1 MAVVRVEKDSNYTI
15 MSNYHL
21 DDNRLSLKA
30 IGLLSKMLRLPPDW
44 DYTIAGLARICM
56 EGKGAI
62 RSAIEELEAAGY
74 IIRRQTRS
82 ADGSFS
88 DNEYIVYEYPHA
100 VPPTEDSPLSKN
112 PTTGNPM
119 TENPSSENCTQI
131 NANITKDLNTN
142 PPISPQGGASAP
154 DKPKRVR
161 SVPKHEPEM
170 FARLWKKYPR
180 GEDKAS
186 AIREWDRLKPDRE
199 LMMTM
204 SAALERDMNSD
215 EWRRGIGIPYLCR
228 WLSRRRWED
237 EAHTLPPDD
246 KPPQTLDLK
255 GFDIWT

>member
-1 MAVVRVEKDSNYTI
+1 MPVIRVIKNENYTQ
-15 MSNYHL
+15 MSNFHL
-21 DDNRLSLKA
+21 RDKRLSLRA
-30 IGLLSKMLRLPPDW
+30 VGLLSKMLSLPPDW
-44 DYTIAGLARICM
+44 DYTVSGLSAICK
-56 EGKGAI
+56 EGKDAI
-62 RSAIEELEAAGY
+62 RAALNELETAGY
-74 IIRRQTRS
+74 MTRYQTHS
-82 ADGSFS
+82 ASGTFS
-88 DNEYIVYEYPHA
+88 RNEYCIREE
-100 VPPTEDSPLSKN
+100 PPPLS
-112 PTTGNPM
+112 GNPSTVLPS
-119 TENPSSENCTQI
+119 TENPTQI
-131 NANITKDLNTN
+131 NKDLSNNLNTN
-142 PPISPQGGASAP
+142 PPISPQGGERVP

-161 SVPKHEPEM
+161 SAPKHEPEM

-204 SAALERDMNSD
+204 SAALDRDMNSD

-237 EAHTLPPDD
+237 EDHALPPDD

>member
-1 MAVVRVEKDSNYTI
+1 MPVIRVIKNENYTQ
-15 MSNYHL
+15 MSNFHL
-21 DDNRLSLKA
+21 RDKRLSLRA
-30 IGLLSKMLRLPPDW
+30 VGLLSKMLSLPPDW
-44 DYTIAGLARICM
+44 DYTVAGLSAICK
-56 EGKGAI
+56 EGKDAI
-62 RSAIEELEAAGY
+62 RAALNELEDAGY
-74 IIRRQTRS
+74 MTRYQTH
-82 ADGSFS
+82 S
-88 DNEYIVYEYPHA
+88 DTGKFDRNEYLIREEP
-100 VPPTEDSPLSKN
+100 SPLSGF
-112 PTTGNPM
+112 PSTVSPSTVFPL
-119 TENPSSENCTQI
+119 TENPTQI
-131 NANITKDLNTN
+131 NKDLNNNLDIN

-154 DKPKRVR
+154 DKPRRVR
-161 SVPKHEPEM
+161 SIPKHEPEM

>member
-100 VPPTEDSPLSKN
+100 VPPTEDSPLSKK

-119 TENPSSENCTQI
+119 TENPSSENCTEI
-131 NANITKDLNTN
+131 NTNITKDLNTN
-142 PPISPQGGASAP
+142 PPISPRGGRREP
-154 DKPKRVR
+154 RKPK
-161 SVPKHEPEM
+161 KEPDWQPER
-170 FARLWKKYPR
+170 FAAFWAAYPR
-180 GEDKAS
+180 GEKKRAAVVAWDKLHAD
-186 AIREWDRLKPDRE
+186 EGLLN
-199 LMMTM
+199 LMA
-204 SAALERDMNSD
+204 AALKRQLASPD
-215 EWRRGIGIPYLCR
+215 WQRGIGIPYAST
-228 WLSRRRWED
+228 WLNQRRWED
-237 EAHTLPPDD
+237 EVHELPSEDR
-246 KPPQTLDLK
+246 PPQTLDLK
-255 GFDIWT
+255 GYEIWT

>member
-1 MAVVRVEKDSNYTI
+1 MPVIRVIKNENYTQ
-15 MSNYHL
+15 MSNFHL
-21 DDNRLSLKA
+21 RDKRLSLRA
-30 IGLLSKMLRLPPDW
+30 VGLLSKMLSLPPDW
-44 DYTIAGLARICM
+44 DYTVAGLSAICK
-56 EGKGAI
+56 EGKDAI
-62 RSAIEELEAAGY
+62 RAALNELEAAGY
-74 IIRRQTRS
+74 MTRYQTHS
-82 ADGSFS
+82 ASGTFS
-88 DNEYIVYEYPHA
+88 RNEYCIREE
-100 VPPTEDSPLSKN
+100 PPPLS
-112 PTTGNPM
+112 GNPSTVSPSTDFPL
-119 TENPSSENCTQI
+119 TENPTQI
-131 NANITKDLNTN
+131 NKDLSNNLNTN
-142 PPISPQGGASAP
+142 PPISPQGGERVP

-237 EAHTLPPDD
+237 EDHALPPDD